1 MTYPG
6 INLPGE
12 ILQMPSL
19 AASQASQVCFLFFF
33 CMDGPPGD
41 PLSFAQLS
49 FKSTENVSI
58 LFRTCL
64 HACELCLDILQS
76 RPQEGLDTTA
86 LADLAEQ

>member
-1 MTYPG
+1 
-6 INLPGE
+6 
-12 ILQMPSL
+12 MPSL

-33 CMDGPPGD
+33 CTDGPPGD
-41 PLSFAQLS
+41 PLGFAQLS

-64 HACELCLDILQS
+64 YACELCLDILQS
-76 RPQEGLDTTA
+76 RPQEGLDTAA